1 MSGGKTRKEVYAVA
15 LGGCDEGLNEAWDME
30 DCSHSC
36 EGGLTDQMWVR
47 VRDRGRGCSLEFLI
61 H

>member
-1 MSGGKTRKEVYAVA
+1 MA

-47 VRDRGRGCSLEFLI
+47 VRGRGRGCSLEFLI